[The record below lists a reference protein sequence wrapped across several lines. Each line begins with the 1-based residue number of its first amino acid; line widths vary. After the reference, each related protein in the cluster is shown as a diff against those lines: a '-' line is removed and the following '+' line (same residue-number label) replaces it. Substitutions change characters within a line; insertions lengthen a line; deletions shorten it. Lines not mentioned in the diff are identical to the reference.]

1 MSQGFGARRTGAA
14 LTCVA
19 LLLSACGGGGSG
31 GSAPV
36 SLGVTS
42 STVSVVATTSD
53 AAPSAAIDAQIMG
66 AASTQYY
73 FSKSFTSNG
82 IAAIASTGN
91 GATSQYTVQFK
102 VPSSLT
108 PGTYKDT
115 VTITACYDSA
125 CQQQVPNSPQ
135 TVAVSYVVN
144 ESAGVAPQITALGPG
159 TVNAGGAAFLLVV
172 SGSNFDSSSTVQWNG
187 SVRGTTFLSSTQ
199 LEVEIG
205 ASDIAT
211 AGSAVITVAN
221 FEPTVTLVSNASTF
235 TMAASSTPAAMPPA
249 TPSINVSFDT
259 SLGGGPILYNPFAV
273 VVNGGPTNA
282 TYYYS
287 MSFTGSAVAAL
298 LVNGSSTYKS
308 GTTVPSGPAAGRIT
322 GEPSP
327 GEGGQVT
334 GSFTGSIVIVSQLA
348 FVTAAQLGAGTY
360 TDTIS
365 VSVCADALCTQPLPG
380 SPLSIPVTYSV
391 TGSVI
396 PNTQFS
402 LQISS
407 FTLEAT
413 SSRSAAASATAV
425 IDSNGL
431 PPYGAYVFTTVG
443 GGPVLSGSSIQ
454 SNLDGTATLTVTT
467 KLPAAL
473 GPGVYTDSVQ
483 VNICFDAACTKPAAH
498 FPVTLP
504 ITYIVDAAAGVDFNQ
519 ATIPLEVNDMAWSA
533 TTQRIYATA
542 NSDTGGIKG
551 SLVVINPMTAS
562 IEQVI
567 SLGQSASPTSISIS
581 DDDQFAY
588 IIDNVA
594 QTVVRMNLS
603 TLTVDET
610 VPVAQINGYSLKV
623 APGHSNSFAV
633 QSYNNYTTLHVF
645 DGAIERAQ
653 TFSSGSLE
661 AQLFYTW
668 GADANTIY
676 AYDSIVSSPPMYQL
690 SVSSNGLAVAN
701 TTPGVALRVGNINDL
716 QYSGGLIYST
726 TASVYNPSSHAV
738 QAPFALLN
746 SNYSGGEV
754 NSFAFSIDGAL
765 HRGYF
770 LTTDT
775 SFGTSGQMTIQAF
788 NLSTQQLT
796 WLARFPAANPE
807 GGRLLRWGTNGLA
820 FPGGNAG
827 GPNVT
832 LISGSVVG
840 R

>member
-1 MSQGFGARRTGAA
+1 MSKDSGESRATAA

-19 LLLSACGGGGSG
+19 LLLNACGGGGGGG
-31 GSAPV
+31 GSTPV
-36 SLGVTS
+36 SLAVTS
-42 STVSVVATTSD
+42 SNVSVVATSSD
-53 AAPSAAIDAQIMG
+53 AAPTAAIDAHIVG
-66 AASTQYY
+66 AAATQYY
-73 FSKSFTSNG
+73 FSQTFTSNG
-82 IAAIASTGN
+82 IAAITSTGN
-91 GATSQYTVQFK
+91 GATNQYAVQFK
-102 VPSSLT
+102 VPSSLS
-108 PGTYKDT
+108 PGSYNDT

-125 CQQQVPNSPQ
+125 CQQQVTNSPQ
-135 TVAVSYVVN
+135 TVAVSYVIN
-144 ESAGVAPQITALGPG
+144 ESAGVAPQIAALGPSM
-159 TVNAGGAAFLLVV
+159 VNAGGADFMLVV
-172 SGSNFDSSSTVQWNG
+172 SGSNFDSTSTVQWNG
-187 SVRGTTFLSSTQ
+187 SVRGTSFLSSSQ

-221 FEPTVTLVSNASTF
+221 FESAATLVSNAKTF
-235 TMAASSTPAAMPPA
+235 TIAASSTPAAMPPA
-249 TPSINVSFDT
+249 TPGINVSFDT

-287 MSFTGSAVAAL
+287 MSFTGSAIAQL
-298 LVNGSSTYKS
+298 LVNGSSIYKY
-308 GTTVPSGPAAGRIT
+308 GVTVPSAPTLGRIT

-327 GEGGQVT
+327 GEGGQVS
-334 GSFTGSIVIVSQLA
+334 GSFTGPVLIASQLA
-348 FVTAAQLGAGTY
+348 FANAAQLGAGTY
-360 TDTIS
+360 TDSIS
-365 VSVCADALCTQPLPG
+365 VSVCADAQCSEPLPG
-380 SPLSIPVTYSV
+380 SPLTIPVTYSV
-391 TGSVI
+391 TGSI
-396 PNTQFS
+396 ISNAQLS

-413 SSRSAAASATAV
+413 SSASPAVSATAV

-431 PPYGAYVFTTVG
+431 PPYGAYVFTSIG
-443 GGPVLSGSSIQ
+443 GAFLNGSSVQ

-467 KLPAAL
+467 KLPATL
-473 GPGVYTDSVQ
+473 GPGVYHDSVQ
-483 VNICFDAACTKPAAH
+483 VNVCFDAACTKPAAH
-498 FPVTLP
+498 FPVTVP
-504 ITYIVDAAAGVDFNQ
+504 VIYIVDAGAGVDFNQ

-542 NSDTGGIKG
+542 NSDTGGIRG

-562 IEQVI
+562 IEKVI

-581 DDDQFAY
+581 DDDKFAY

-594 QTVVRMNLS
+594 QSVVRMNLS

-610 VPVAQINGYSLKV
+610 IPMAQINAYSLKV
-623 APGHSNSFAV
+623 LPGHSNSFAV
-633 QSYNNYTTLHVF
+633 QTYNNYTTLHVF
-645 DGAIERAQ
+645 DGTLERAQ
-653 TFSSGSLE
+653 TFSSGLLE

-668 GADANTIY
+668 GVDANTIY
-676 AYDSIVSSPPMYQL
+676 AYDASMYQL

-701 TTPGVALRVGNINDL
+701 TTPGAVLRQGNINDL

-726 TASVYNPSSHAV
+726 TASVYNPSTRAV
-738 QAPFALLN
+738 QAPFALQN
-746 SNYSGGEV
+746 SNYAGGNV
-754 NSFAFSIDGAL
+754 DSFAFAIDASL
-765 HRGYF
+765 NRAYF

-775 SFGTSGQMTIQAF
+775 AFLTPGQMTIQGF

-807 GGRLLRWGTNGLA
+807 GGRLLRWGTNGIA
-820 FPGGNAG
+820 FPGGNVGA
-827 GPNVT
+827 PKLT